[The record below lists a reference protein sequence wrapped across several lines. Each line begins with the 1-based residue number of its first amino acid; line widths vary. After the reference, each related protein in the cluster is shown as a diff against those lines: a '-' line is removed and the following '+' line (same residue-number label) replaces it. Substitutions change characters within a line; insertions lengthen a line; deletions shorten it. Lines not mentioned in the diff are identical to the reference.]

1 MPFINQLTLAFTAPS
16 VRKNAPA
23 LSGIYGLSC
32 AREWI
37 YVGHTDN
44 IQDALLRHLMEALP
58 TGEDPQPTG
67 FTFELCPLEARV
79 ARQDRLVRELE
90 PARNRGLH
98 ALFDT
103 GSGSYQGTRQESLRL
118 AGTPVP
124 PLRPSKRK
132 AV

>member
-37 YVGHTDN
+37 YVGQADN

-58 TGEDPQPTG
+58 SGEDAQPTG
-67 FTFELCPLEARV
+67 FTFELCSLEVRV

-90 PARNRGLH
+90 PVRNRGLH
-98 ALFDT
+98 ALFD
-103 GSGSYQGTRQESLRL
+103 GSGKYLGIRQRL
-118 AGTPVP
+118 PPARRDAVP
-124 PLRPSKRK
+124 ALRPPKRK
-132 AV
+132 AI

>member
-1 MPFINQLTLAFTAPS
+1 MPFVNQLTLAFTALS

-23 LSGIYGLSC
+23 LSGVYGLSC

-37 YVGHTDN
+37 YVGQADN

-58 TGEDPQPTG
+58 SGEDAQPTG
-67 FTFELCPLEARV
+67 FTFELCSLEVRV

-90 PARNRGLH
+90 PVRNRGLH
-98 ALFDT
+98 ALFN
-103 GSGSYQGTRQESLRL
+103 GSGRYLGMRQKSPSARRDPL
-118 AGTPVP
+118 P
-124 PLRPSKRK
+124 PLRPPKRK